1 MNQLKIRNQ
10 LVKAKLKKKLEKT
23 RKEYSKS
30 KKLLAEVKCKI

>member
-10 LVKAKLKKKLEKT
+10 LAKAKLKKKPEKI

-30 KKLLAEVKCKI
+30 KKLPAEVKCNI